1 MLKQK
6 ADFGRY
12 GKSFQE
18 GLVQLIFEDRPFA
31 DQITEVLNVEFLELE
46 YLRVFV
52 AKIVEYRTKY
62 GKHPSTNAM
71 ISVVR
76 TELDRESEV
85 TQKQVRDYYARVHT
99 NEMSDD
105 IDYIKETSL
114 DFCRKQK
121 LKEAMMKSVN
131 LLQTCSFDEI
141 SKVINDALKLGSE
154 NNFGYDFI
162 ADFEERYK
170 PKFRLPV
177 STGWKEIDTITSGG
191 LGRNELGVVIAPTG
205 AGKSMALVHLGSQ
218 AIKEGKT
225 VIHYTLELQDT
236 VVACRYD
243 SCITQYP
250 LSDLTNFK
258 DEIYEEIKDLDG
270 TLIVKEYPTK
280 SASTNTIKAHLAR
293 LIKRGI
299 TPGLIIVDYADLLR
313 PVVVRKEKRTELESI
328 YEELRGLSNE
338 MNCPVWTASQTNRSG
353 LNAEVV
359 TMEQISEAFNKCF
372 VADFI
377 CTLSRTIEDKQ
388 NNRAKMFIAKN
399 RNGPDG
405 IVYDLFMDTS
415 SVNIKMLPKA
425 IVPAG
430 AATNISASPVVAG
443 PKEQKEIL
451 KNKYD
456 KFKKLRRKIR

>member
-1 MLKQK
+1 MLARK

-31 DQITEVLNVEFLELE
+31 DQITEVLDIEFLELD
-46 YLRVFV
+46 YLRTFT
-52 AKIVEYRTKY
+52 AKVIEYRTKY

-71 ISVVR
+71 ISIVR
-76 TELDRESEV
+76 TELDKESEIS
-85 TQKQVRDYYARVHT
+85 QQQVRDYFARIHT
-99 NEMSDD
+99 NEIADD

-121 LKEAMMKSVN
+121 LKEAMMKSVG

-154 NNFGYDFI
+154 NNFGHDFI

-170 PKFRLPV
+170 PKFRKPV
-177 STGWKEIDTITSGG
+177 TTGWKEIDDITKGG

-205 AGKSMALVHLGSQ
+205 AGKSMALVHLGAQ

-225 VIHYTLELQDT
+225 VVHYTLELQDT

-243 SCITQYP
+243 SCITKYP
-250 LSDLTNFK
+250 LSELGNFK
-258 DEIYEEIKDLDG
+258 EEIYEEIKDLDG

-280 SASTNTIKAHLAR
+280 SASTNTIRSHLAR
-293 LIKRGI
+293 LVKRGVE
-299 TPGLIIVDYADLLR
+299 PGLIIVDYADLLR
-313 PVVVRKEKRTELESI
+313 PVQIRKEKRAELESI
-328 YEELRGLSNE
+328 YEELRGVSSE
-338 MNCPVWTASQTNRSG
+338 FNCPVWTASQTNRSG

-372 VADFI
+372 VSDFI
-377 CTLSRTIEDKQ
+377 CTISRTIEDKQ

-415 SVNIKMLPKA
+415 CVNIKMLPRA

-430 AATNISASPVVAG
+430 AAPQIASSPVANG

-456 KFKKLRRKIR
+456 KFRKLRRTTK

>member
-1 MLKQK
+1 MLAHK

-31 DQITEVLNVEFLELE
+31 DQITEVLDVEFLELE
-46 YLRVFV
+46 YLRTFV

-71 ISVVR
+71 ISILR

-85 TQKQVRDYYARVHT
+85 TQQQVRDYFARVHT
-99 NEMSDD
+99 TEISDD

-121 LKEAMMKSVN
+121 LKEAMMKSVG

-154 NNFGYDFI
+154 NNFGHDFI

-177 STGWKEIDTITSGG
+177 TTGWNDIDPITNGG

-225 VIHYTLELQDT
+225 VVHYTLELQDT

-250 LSDLTNFK
+250 LSDLANFK
-258 DEIYEEIKDLDG
+258 DEIFEEIKNLDG

-293 LIKRGI
+293 LVKRGI
-299 TPGLIIVDYADLLR
+299 EPGMVIVDYADLLR

-338 MNCPVWTASQTNRSG
+338 FNCPVWTASQTNRSG

-388 NNRAKMFIAKN
+388 NNKAKMFIAKN

-405 IVYDLFMDTS
+405 IVYNLFMDTS
-415 SVNIKMLPKA
+415 NVCIKMLPKPV
-425 IVPAG
+425 VPSG
-430 AATNISASPVVAG
+430 GGPQVATNPVVTTA
-443 PKEQKEIL
+443 KEQKEIL

-456 KFKKLRRKIR
+456 KFRKLRSNS

>member
-1 MLKQK
+1 MLAQK

-31 DQITEVLNVEFLELE
+31 DQITEVLDVEFLELE
-46 YLRVFV
+46 YLRTFV
-52 AKIVEYRTKY
+52 AKVVEYRTKY

-71 ISVVR
+71 ISVLR

-85 TQKQVRDYYARVHT
+85 TQQQVRDYYARIHT
-99 NEMSDD
+99 NEISDD
-105 IDYIKETSL
+105 VDYIKETSL

-121 LKEAMMKSVN
+121 LKEAMMKSVG

-154 NNFGYDFI
+154 NNFGHDFI

-177 STGWKEIDTITSGG
+177 TTGWNEIDRITSGG

-225 VIHYTLELQDT
+225 VVHYTLELQDT

-243 SCITQYP
+243 SCITKYP
-250 LSDLTNFK
+250 LSDLANFK
-258 DEIYEEIKDLDG
+258 DEIFEEIKDLDG

-293 LIKRGI
+293 LVKRGI
-299 TPGLIIVDYADLLR
+299 EPGMVIVDYADLLR

-338 MNCPVWTASQTNRSG
+338 FNCPVWTASQTNRSG

-388 NNRAKMFIAKN
+388 NNKAKMFIAKN

-405 IVYDLFMDTS
+405 LVYDLFMDTS
-415 SVNIKMLPKA
+415 NVCIKMLPKPV
-425 IVPAG
+425 VPSGAG
-430 AATNISASPVVAG
+430 PQIASSPVVTSA
-443 PKEQKEIL
+443 KEQKEIL

-456 KFKKLRRKIR
+456 KFRKIRSNSK

>member
-1 MLKQK
+1 MLAHK

-31 DQITEVLNVEFLELE
+31 DQITEVLDVEFLELE
-46 YLRVFV
+46 YLRTFV

-71 ISVVR
+71 ISILR

-85 TQKQVRDYYARVHT
+85 TQQQVRDYYARIHT
-99 NEMSDD
+99 SEISDD

-154 NNFGYDFI
+154 NNFGHDFI

-177 STGWKEIDTITSGG
+177 TTGWNEIDNITSGG

-258 DEIYEEIKDLDG
+258 DEIFEEIKDLDG

-293 LIKRGI
+293 LVKRGI
-299 TPGLIIVDYADLLR
+299 EPGMIIVDYADLLR

-338 MNCPVWTASQTNRSG
+338 FNCPVWTASQTNRSG

-388 NNRAKMFIAKN
+388 NNKAKMFIAKN

-415 SVNIKMLPKA
+415 NVCIKMLPKPV
-425 IVPAG
+425 VPSGAG
-430 AATNISASPVVAG
+430 PQVATNPVTTN
-443 PKEQKEIL
+443 PKEQLEIL
-451 KNKYD
+451 KTKYD
-456 KFKKLRRKIR
+456 KFREIRKKAK

>member
-1 MLKQK
+1 MLAHK

-31 DQITEVLNVEFLELE
+31 DQITEVLDVEFLELE
-46 YLRVFV
+46 YLRTFV

-71 ISVVR
+71 ISILR
-76 TELDRESEV
+76 TELDKESEV
-85 TQKQVRDYYARVHT
+85 TQQQVRDYFARVHT
-99 NEMSDD
+99 NEITDD

-154 NNFGYDFI
+154 NNFGHDFI

-177 STGWKEIDTITSGG
+177 TTGWNEIDNITSGG

-225 VIHYTLELQDT
+225 VVHYTLELQDT

-250 LSDLTNFK
+250 LSDLANFK
-258 DEIYEEIKDLDG
+258 DEIFEEIKDLDG

-293 LIKRGI
+293 LVKRGI
-299 TPGLIIVDYADLLR
+299 EPGMVIVDYADLLR

-338 MNCPVWTASQTNRSG
+338 FNCPVWTASQTNRSG

-388 NNRAKMFIAKN
+388 NNKAKMFIAKN

-415 SVNIKMLPKA
+415 NVCIKMLPKPVVSSGNA
-425 IVPAG
+425 AQV
-430 AATNISASPVVAG
+430 ATNPVVVTV
-443 PKEQKEIL
+443 KEQKEIL

-456 KFKKLRRKIR
+456 KFRKSRSNAK